1 MDDIKLDYNFSVAL
15 ICESSEDISYLK
27 RRLGIYS
34 NGVTVFSN
42 IQNLKNELPVSTID
56 VIFISVSGIT
66 HEYCESIAD
75 LKSDLCKFIPI
86 IIISKVPVSQAD
98 IAVLVNAGVEDILLH
113 PVDVSLLKARL
124 FQTIKNKI
132 LIDSLEQEIK
142 RLNDAEETYL
152 NSKLSESLRIQ
163 TLRLQGALTNSLESI
178 VNLSA
183 SALKKNAQMLND
195 ETLKNT
201 IFQENFNVLKAI
213 ERESVYC
220 NKIIKYFAD
229 HSYLRDRNFAMDTI
243 NKVVIDTVKLFVYDN
258 PKISHK
264 IEVNLD
270 RRISKKSYI
279 SSEALGNAI
288 YSILENASFF
298 VSCKEN
304 NLAAVSV
311 TTKLKLNCIEV
322 IIKDNGIGISEDKLG
337 IIFKPFFSTVE
348 GKNGLGLF
356 RAKELVDMHKGTIN
370 VNSKIGEYTEFTIS
384 LPIIKDKKK

>member
-1 MDDIKLDYNFSVAL
+1 MDDIKLDCNFSVAL
-15 ICESSEDISYLK
+15 ICESADDIAYLK

-34 NGVTVFSN
+34 NGVTVFPN
-42 IQNLKNELPVSTID
+42 IQNLKNELSVGTID
-56 VIFISVSGIT
+56 VIFISLSGIT
-66 HEYCESIAD
+66 HEYCESIVD
-75 LKSDLCKFIPI
+75 LKADLCKFIPI
-86 IIISKVPVSQAD
+86 IIISKVPVSQDD

-113 PVDVSLLKARL
+113 SVNINLLKARL
-124 FQTIKNKI
+124 FQAVKKKI
-132 LIDSLEQEIK
+132 SIDFLKQEIN

-152 NSKLSESLRIQ
+152 NSKLSDALRIQ
-163 TLRLQGALTNSLESI
+163 TSRLQGTLTSSLESI

-195 ETLKNT
+195 EMLENT
-201 IFQENFNVLKAI
+201 VFQENLNSLQAI

-229 HSYLRDRNFAMDTI
+229 HSYLIDRNFAMDTI
-243 NKVVIDTVKLFVYDN
+243 NKVVIDTVKLFVHDN
-258 PKISHK
+258 PKILHK

-288 YSILENASFF
+288 YSVLENASFF

-304 NLAAVSV
+304 NLAAVFV
-311 TTKLKLNCIEV
+311 TTKLKFNCIEV
-322 IIKDNGIGISEDKLG
+322 IIKDNGIGISEDKFGL
-337 IIFKPFFSTVE
+337 IFKPFFSTVE

-356 RAKELVDMHKGTIN
+356 RAKDLIDMHKGTIS
-370 VNSKIGEYTEFTIS
+370 VNSKIGEYAEFTIS